1 MRAVAAIIT
10 TLKPVG
16 RYALGVEWA
25 DRHESIIPY
34 KGIRRA
40 CPCDACSV
48 AEPPSVAP
56 QGEHPVRLE
65 RLGDASLFIGWADG
79 HETILLTDELRAMCR
94 CAHCAGE
101 PDYPI
106 SGR

>member
-1 MRAVAAIIT
+1 MAST
-10 TLKPVG
+10 TIDKLKPVG

-40 CPCDACSV
+40 CACDTCTV
-48 AEPPSVAP
+48 PEPPVVAL

-65 RLGDASLFIGWADG
+65 QLGGQSLFVVWADG
-79 HETILLTDELRAMCR
+79 HETILLTEELRAMCR

-101 PDYPI
+101 PEYPI